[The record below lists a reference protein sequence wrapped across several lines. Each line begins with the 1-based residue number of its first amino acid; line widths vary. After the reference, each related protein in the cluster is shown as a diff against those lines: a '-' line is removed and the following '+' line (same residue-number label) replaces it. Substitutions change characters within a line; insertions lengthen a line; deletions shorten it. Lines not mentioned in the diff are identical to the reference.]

1 MLISHR
7 FIGLRWTMPTTWIIS
22 PLWEGSLKSQP
33 KDSNWL
39 VPPVIGFNMVDASS
53 WRCLLAFLS
62 FFFSL
67 ASKLRPPLNPS
78 SFPGGGGRGQ
88 EARRDATGVVGCVGG
103 GEASGGG
110 AGRGELLVALGG
122 RLLRAG
128 APGPRAQGRRV
139 YSPLLLTCPPPT
151 LAWMFSHIGAPGS
164 AQFLACL
171 ELVWCWICSIE
182 WLQLLPICAM

>member
-1 MLISHR
+1 
-7 FIGLRWTMPTTWIIS
+7 
-22 PLWEGSLKSQP
+22 
-33 KDSNWL
+33 
-39 VPPVIGFNMVDASS
+39 
-53 WRCLLAFLS
+53 LLAFLS

-88 EARRDATGVVGCVGG
+88 EARRDATGVFGCVGG

-128 APGPRAQGRRV
+128 APGPRAQGRRSCCLSINL
-139 YSPLLLTCPPPT
+139 YEDQRRQLCSRCCGGL
-151 LAWMFSHIGAPGS
+151 HIEEKTTPVG
-164 AQFLACL
+164 C
-171 ELVWCWICSIE
+171 
-182 WLQLLPICAM
+182 